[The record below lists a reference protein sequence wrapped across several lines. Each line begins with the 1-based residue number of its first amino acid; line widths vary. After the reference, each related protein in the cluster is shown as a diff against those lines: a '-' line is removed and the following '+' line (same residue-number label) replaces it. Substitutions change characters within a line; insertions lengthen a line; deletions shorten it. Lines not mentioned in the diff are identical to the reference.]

1 VLTEFPKAPKLPRLF
16 PPLVAPTAF
25 AATLV
30 LGWLPLMNHPPT
42 DATNLRLVPSEDP
55 RSDGP
60 RERAAESTPVL
71 TSRLSAIVPSW
82 LLSLVLHAGLFA
94 LLAVSLPGL
103 RGGIVGDP
111 DGDLRS
117 VGIWVGHSGDGSDGD
132 GSGTGSAKAAAGET
146 KVPAIKSDPFT
157 PQVPSTAPTPTT
169 VPDVFAPVARPEISP
184 PAVLDPVATNLVP
197 ATSVA
202 VPPILGPG
210 LRPER
215 RGLYQ
220 PNAQPGAAAG
230 KSGGAD
236 AGTGGG
242 LRGSRGSTPFFGIVD
257 VGSRFVYL
265 IDCSGSMYSHNAMGA
280 AKNELLKSLRT
291 LNRLQQFQV
300 VFYNTEQK
308 WLKAP
313 GKVDFRFFSADEK
326 TLRLASE
333 FIGEI
338 DPDGGTQ
345 HVTAIQLA
353 LRLHPDVIFFL
364 TDGGKPGLSS
374 SDLEELKRTN
384 DRHSRIHCVQF
395 SSADDPDA
403 AAAADFLQKLAAQ
416 SDGEYVCRDVSR
428 FDTPSTPLGS
438 NKRSDKEH

>member
-1 VLTEFPKAPKLPRLF
+1 
-16 PPLVAPTAF
+16 
-25 AATLV
+25 
-30 LGWLPLMNHPPT
+30 MNHLPT
-42 DATNLRLVPSEDP
+42 EATKLRLVPSEDP

-60 RERAAESTPVL
+60 REGAAESAPAL
-71 TSRLSAIVPSW
+71 KSRLSAIVPSW

-132 GSGTGSAKAAAGET
+132 GSGTGSAKAAAG
-146 KVPAIKSDPFT
+146 AIKLVPSVRIDPLTT
-157 PQVPSTAPTPTT
+157 PVPSTAPTP
-169 VPDVFAPVARPEISP
+169 VPDVSGSSIRPEISP
-184 PAVLDPVATNLVP
+184 PAVLDPVTRNPVP
-197 ATSVA
+197 APSVA
-202 VPPILGPG
+202 VSPILGPG
-210 LRPER
+210 PRPER

-220 PNAQPGAAAG
+220 ATGQPGSAVG
-230 KSGGAD
+230 KPGGAES
-236 AGTGGG
+236 GTGGG
-242 LRGSRGSTPFFGIVD
+242 RRGSRGSTPFFGIVD

-291 LNRLQQFQV
+291 LNRFQQFQV

-308 WLKAP
+308 WLRAP

-326 TLRLASE
+326 SLRLASE

-428 FDTPSTPLGS
+428 FDTPSAPLAS
-438 NKRSDKEH
+438 NKLSGKEH